1 MSASK
6 KKHPFDFKTQYGLG
20 FDPQDDEIVVDFFC
34 GGGGAGT
41 GLEMGLGRK
50 VNVAKNHSAK
60 AISMHTINH
69 PGAKHFTTDVF
80 DGDPDTE
87 CGGKA
92 VGWFHMSPDCTHHSQ
107 AAGGQ
112 PRKREIRNLSWI
124 GLKWAGKKKP
134 RVISLE
140 NVKQIL
146 QWGRLIAKRDK
157 ATGRVIKLGGA
168 IAAPGEVVP
177 VDQQFLIP
185 DPKQRGRTWRRFVA
199 LLEGMG
205 YVVEWKVIKACDFGA
220 PTSRERLFMLARC
233 DGQPIVW
240 PEPTHAKKPAK
251 AQKPWRTAA
260 ECIDFSDLG
269 KSIFGRKKDL
279 APATLRRVAKGMKKF
294 VIDNATPF
302 IVPIANWSGET
313 VQSANQPLRTVN
325 SYPRGGAFSV
335 VSPVIAPATHQGSDR
350 INDPLEPLPTVTC
363 ANRGELTLIS
373 PTLVQTGYGERD
385 GQEPRVPGLD
395 QPLGTVVAGGV
406 KHALTSAVLV
416 GAGGP
421 EYSGKPTAADQPVGS
436 LLAQNHRGIAA
447 ASLVQLGNGDKAGA
461 APRTADLHD
470 PLGTIMASGGKYGVA
485 AAHLVKFRFDDA
497 GKPLDEPLPTIT
509 SGGNYQR
516 PAGAAHAMG
525 IATAFM
531 AQMNGG
537 FNTTAAKS
545 LEDPMTT
552 VTNTGSQ
559 QQLVTATLVTNTTG
573 HAPSDIEGPVPTLTT
588 GQHHMLA
595 TAHLLHLRGNCD
607 ARDSA
612 DPLHTVSAGG
622 THHGLVT
629 AFMERQFGASVGQDL
644 DEPAPTITA
653 GGGGKSSLV
662 SFELS
667 PEHEEGAL
675 RVAAFLISYYGT
687 ENMSG
692 CDQPAPTITTKDR
705 LGLVTVMV
713 KGTPYVIVDIRLRML
728 QPAELYQAQGFPT
741 DYIITHGADGK
752 PFTKT
757 EQVHM
762 CGNSV
767 SPPPMAALARANDP
781 WRTNVQHQVAA

>member
-1 MSASK
+1 MSGHQ

-50 VNVAKNHSAK
+50 VDVAKNHSPK
-60 AISMHTINH
+60 AISMHTVNH

-80 DGDPDTE
+80 EGDPDTE

-124 GLKWAGKKKP
+124 GLKWAGKKRP

-146 QWGRLIAKRDK
+146 QWGPLIAKRDK
-157 ATGRVIKLGGA
+157 STGRVIKLVTTLNAKGKEV
-168 IAAPGEVVP
+168 IEKVVAAPGEIVP
-177 VDQQFLIP
+177 VGQQFLVP
-185 DPKQRGRTWRRFVA
+185 DPKRRGTTWRRFVQ

-205 YVVEWKVIKACDFGA
+205 YSVEWRIIKACDFGA
-220 PTSRERLFMLARC
+220 PTSRERLFMIARC

-240 PEPTHAKKPAK
+240 PEPTHAKKPGK
-251 AQKPWRTAA
+251 GQQKYRTAA

-269 KSIFGRKKDL
+269 KSIFGRKDEL
-279 APATLRRVAKGMKKF
+279 ADATKRRIAKGMKKF
-294 VIDNATPF
+294 VIDNPTPF
-302 IVPIANWSGET
+302 IVPIASWSTET
-313 VQSANQPLRTVN
+313 VQSMDEPLRTVT
-325 SYPRGGAFSV
+325 SYPKGGSFSV

-350 INDPLEPLPTVTC
+350 INDPLGPLPTVTC
-363 ANRGELTLIS
+363 ANRGELTVIS
-373 PTLVQTGYGERD
+373 PVMVTAAHGEGKPGGVQRWGD
-385 GQEPRVPGLD
+385 GSRSSAD
-395 QPLGTVVAGGV
+395 PLGTV
-406 KHALTSAVLV
+406 T
-416 GAGGP
+416 
-421 EYSGKPTAADQPVGS
+421 
-436 LLAQNHRGIAA
+436 
-447 ASLVQLGNGDKAGA
+447 
-461 APRTADLHD
+461 
-470 PLGTIMASGGKYGVA
+470 ASGGHSVA
-485 AAHLVKFRFDDA
+485 SAHLVKFRFSDE
-497 GKPLDEPLPTIT
+497 GKALDEPLPTIT

-525 IATAFM
+525 VATAFM

-537 FNTTAAKS
+537 FNTTDAKS
-545 LEDPMTT
+545 LGDPMTT

-559 QQLVTATLVTNTTG
+559 QQLVTA
-573 HAPSDIEGPVPTLTT
+573 S
-588 GQHHMLA
+588 
-595 TAHLLHLRGNCD
+595 LLHLRGNCD
-607 ARDSA
+607 ARAA
-612 DPLHTVSAGG
+612 DEPLQTISAGG

-644 DEPAPTITA
+644 SEPAPTITA
-653 GGGGKSSLV
+653 GGGWKSSLV

-675 RVAAFLISYYGT
+675 RVAAFLISYYGA
-687 ENMSG
+687 ENISG

-728 QPAELYQAQGFPT
+728 QPAELYRAQGFPT
-741 DYIITHGADGK
+741 DYVITHGADGK

-781 WRTNVQHQVAA
+781 WRCAQRQAVAA

>member
-1 MSASK
+1 MSAQQ

-20 FDPQDDEIVVDFFC
+20 FNPQDDEIVVDFFC

-41 GLEMGLGRK
+41 GLEMGLGRT
-50 VNVAKNHSAK
+50 VNVAKNHSPQ
-60 AISMHTINH
+60 AISMHTVNH
-69 PGAKHFTTDVF
+69 PGAKHYTTDVF
-80 DGDPDTE
+80 EGDPDTE

-124 GLKWAGKKKP
+124 GLKWGGKKRP

-157 ATGRVIKLGGA
+157 ATGRVVTLDQVPHPNKKGA
-168 IAAPGEVVP
+168 TTNRVAAPGERVP
-177 VDQQFLIP
+177 VSNQFLVP

-205 YVVEWKVIKACDFGA
+205 YVVEWKVIRACDFGA
-220 PTSRERLFMLARC
+220 PTSRERLFMIARC

-240 PEPTHAKKPAK
+240 PEPTHAKNPAK
-251 AQKPWRTAA
+251 GQQKWKTAA
-260 ECIDFSDLG
+260 DCIDFTDLG

-294 VIDNATPF
+294 VIDSSAPF

-313 VQSANQPLRTVN
+313 VQSVGEPLRTVT
-325 SYPRGGAFSV
+325 SYLKGGAFSV
-335 VSPVIAPATHQGSDR
+335 VSPVIAPATHQGSVR

-363 ANRGELTLIS
+363 ANRGEQMLIS
-373 PTLVQTGYGERD
+373 PVM
-385 GQEPRVPGLD
+385 
-395 QPLGTVVAGGV
+395 
-406 KHALTSAVLV
+406 V

-421 EYSGKPTAADQPVGS
+421 VYSGHPVSADHPIGTLMTRSHRAVASACIVQAGHGEGSGANKRRSHGVNDICGPVGT
-436 LLAQNHRGIAA
+436 
-447 ASLVQLGNGDKAGA
+447 V
-461 APRTADLHD
+461 T
-470 PLGTIMASGGKYGVA
+470 ASGGGQSV
-485 AAHLVKFRFDDA
+485 
-497 GKPLDEPLPTIT
+497 
-509 SGGNYQR
+509 S
-516 PAGAAHAMG
+516 
-525 IATAFM
+525 TAVM
-531 AQMNGG
+531 IQANGG
-537 FNTTAAKS
+537 FNTVHAKDIR
-545 LEDPMTT
+545 DPMTT

-573 HAPSDIEGPVPTLTT
+573 HAPTDLDCPVPTVTT
-588 GQHHMLA
+588 GQHHTLT
-595 TAHLLHLRGNCD
+595 TAHLVHLRGNCD
-607 ARDSA
+607 ARDA
-612 DPLHTVSAGG
+612 NGPLHTISAGG
-622 THHGLVT
+622 QHHGLAS
-629 AFMERQFGASVGQDL
+629 AFMERAFGGSVGQGL
-644 DEPAPTITA
+644 EEPAPTITA

-662 SFELS
+662 SLTLS
-667 PEHEEGAL
+667 PEHEAGAL

-687 ENMSG
+687 ENISA
-692 CDQPAPTITTKDR
+692 CDSPAPTITTKDR
-705 LGLVTVMV
+705 LAMVTVMV
-713 KGTPYVIVDIRLRML
+713 KGTPYVIVDICLRML
-728 QPAELYQAQGFPT
+728 KPSELYKAQGFPA
-741 DYIITHGADGK
+741 DYIISHGADGK

-757 EQVHM
+757 QQVHM

-781 WRTNVQHQVAA
+781 WRTEQRQARAA

>member
-1 MSASK
+1 MSARNK
-6 KKHPFDFKTQYGLG
+6 TKPFDFKTQYGLG
-20 FDPQDDEIVVDFFC
+20 FNPQDDEIVVDFFC

-41 GLEMGLGRK
+41 GLEMGLGRT
-50 VNVAKNHSAK
+50 VNVAKNHSPQ
-60 AISMHTINH
+60 AISMHTVNH

-80 DGDPDTE
+80 EGDPDTE

-124 GLKWAGKKKP
+124 GLKWAGMKRP

-157 ATGRVIKLGGA
+157 ATGRVVKLDGDV
-168 IAAPGEVVP
+168 AAPGEVVP
-177 VDQQFLIP
+177 VGQQFLIP
-185 DPKQRGRTWRRFVA
+185 DPKQRGHTWRRFVA

-220 PTSRERLFMLARC
+220 PTSRERLFMIARC

-240 PEPTHAKKPAK
+240 PQPTHAKHPGKGQ
-251 AQKPWRTAA
+251 QKWKTAA
-260 ECIDFSDLG
+260 DCIDFTELG

-294 VIDNATPF
+294 VIDSAAPF

-313 VQSANQPLRTVN
+313 VQSADEPLRTIT
-325 SYPRGGAFSV
+325 SYPKGGAFSV
-335 VSPVIAPATHQGSDR
+335 VSPIIAPATHQGSDR

-373 PTLVQTGYGERD
+373 PTLIQSGYGERP

-406 KHALTSAVLV
+406 KHALTSSILV

-421 EYSGKPTAADQPVGS
+421 EYAGHPVTVDQPVGTLMTRS
-436 LLAQNHRGIAA
+436 HRAI
-447 ASLVQLGNGDKAGA
+447 
-461 APRTADLHD
+461 
-470 PLGTIMASGGKYGVA
+470 A
-485 AAHLVKFRFDDA
+485 AAHLVKFRFNDA
-497 GKPLDEPLPTIT
+497 GKALDEPLPTIT

-525 IATAFM
+525 ISTVFM

-537 FNTTAAKS
+537 FNATDAKS
-545 LEDPMTT
+545 IEDPMTT

-559 QQLVTATLVTNTTG
+559 QQLVAANLV
-573 HAPSDIEGPVPTLTT
+573 
-588 GQHHMLA
+588 
-595 TAHLLHLRGNCD
+595 HLRGNCD
-607 ARDSA
+607 ARNVI

-622 THHGLVT
+622 QHHGLVS
-629 AFMERQFGASVGQDL
+629 AFMERAFGGSVGQGL
-644 DEPAPTITA
+644 DDPAPTITA

-662 SFELS
+662 SLTLS
-667 PEHEEGAL
+667 PEHEAGAL

-687 ENMSG
+687 ENISA
-692 CDQPAPTITTKDR
+692 CDSPAPTITTKDR
-705 LGLVTVMV
+705 LAMVTVMV
-713 KGTPYVIVDIRLRML
+713 KGTPYVIVDICLRML
-728 QPAELYQAQGFPT
+728 KPAELYKAQGFPA
-741 DYIITHGADGK
+741 DYIISHGADGK

-757 EQVHM
+757 QQVHM

-781 WRTNVQHQVAA
+781 WRNEQSQSVAA

>member
-1 MSASK
+1 MSAHQ

-20 FDPQDDEIVVDFFC
+20 FNPQDDEIVVDFFC

-41 GLEMGLGRK
+41 GLEMGLGRA
-50 VNVAKNHSAK
+50 VAVAKNHSPA
-60 AISMHTINH
+60 AISMHTVNH
-69 PGAKHFTTDVF
+69 PAARHFTTDVF
-80 DGDPDTE
+80 EGDPDTE
-87 CGGKA
+87 CGGRP

-124 GLKWAGKKKP
+124 GLKWGGKKKP

-157 ATGRVIKLGGA
+157 ATGRVVKLNGEV
-168 IAAPGEVVP
+168 AAPGEVVP
-177 VDQQFLIP
+177 VGQQFLVP
-185 DPKQRGRTWRRFVA
+185 DPKHRGRTWCRFVQ

-205 YVVEWKVIKACDFGA
+205 YTVEWRVIKACDFGA
-220 PTSRERLFMLARC
+220 PTSRERLFMIARC

-240 PEPTHAKKPAK
+240 PEPTHAKNPTKGQ
-251 AQKPWRTAA
+251 QKWKTAA
-260 ECIDFSDLG
+260 DCIDFSDLG

-294 VIDNATPF
+294 VIDNPSPF
-302 IVPIANWSGET
+302 IVPIANWSGEA
-313 VQSANQPLRTVN
+313 VQSADEPLRTIT
-325 SYPRGGAFSV
+325 SWPRGGSFAMA
-335 VSPVIAPATHQGSDR
+335 SPVIAPATHQGSVR
-350 INDPLEPLPTVTC
+350 VNDPLEPLPTVTC

-373 PTLVQTGYGERD
+373 QTLIQSGYGERP

-406 KHALTSAVLV
+406 KHAL
-416 GAGGP
+416 
-421 EYSGKPTAADQPVGS
+421 
-436 LLAQNHRGIAA
+436 
-447 ASLVQLGNGDKAGA
+447 
-461 APRTADLHD
+461 
-470 PLGTIMASGGKYGVA
+470 A

-497 GKPLDEPLPTIT
+497 GKALDEPLPTIT
-509 SGGNYQR
+509 SGGNYHR

-537 FNTTAAKS
+537 FNTTDAKS
-545 LEDPMTT
+545 LEEPLTT

-559 QQLVTATLVTNTTG
+559 QQLLSANLV
-573 HAPSDIEGPVPTLTT
+573 
-588 GQHHMLA
+588 
-595 TAHLLHLRGNCD
+595 HLRGNCD
-607 ARDSA
+607 ARDLD
-612 DPLHTVSAGG
+612 DPLRTISAGG
-622 THHGLVT
+622 EHHGLVS
-629 AFMERQFGASVGQDL
+629 AFMERAFGASVGQGL

-653 GGGGKSSLV
+653 GGGGKSSLI
-662 SFELS
+662 SLKLS
-667 PEHEEGAL
+667 PEHEAGAL

-687 ENMSG
+687 ENISA
-692 CDQPAPTITTKDR
+692 CDAPAPTITTKDR
-705 LGLVTVMV
+705 LAMVTVMV
-713 KGTPYVIVDIRLRML
+713 KGTPYVIVDICLRML
-728 QPAELYQAQGFPT
+728 KPSELYKAQGFPA
-741 DYIITHGADGK
+741 DYVISHGADGK

-757 EQVHM
+757 QQVHM

-781 WRTNVQHQVAA
+781 WRVAERQAAAA

>member
-1 MSASK
+1 MSAHQ

-20 FDPQDDEIVVDFFC
+20 FNPQDDEIVVDFFC

-41 GLEMGLGRK
+41 GLEMGLGRT
-50 VNVAKNHSAK
+50 VSVAKNHSPA
-60 AISMHTINH
+60 AISMHTVNH

-146 QWGRLIAKRDK
+146 QWGPLVAKRCK
-157 ATGRVIKLGGA
+157 STGRVVKLGGG

-177 VDQQFLIP
+177 VAQQFLVP
-185 DPKQRGRTWRRFVA
+185 APARRGQTWAVFVA
-199 LLEGMG
+199 ELERLG
-205 YVVEWKVIKACDFGA
+205 YAVEWRVIRACDFGA
-220 PTSRERLFMLARC
+220 PTSRERLFMIARC

-240 PEPTHAKKPAK
+240 PEPTHAKLPAK
-251 AQKPWRTAA
+251 GQKPWRTAA
-260 ECIDFSDLG
+260 ECIEFTDLG

-294 VIDNATPF
+294 VIDNPAPF

-313 VQSANQPLRTVN
+313 VQSVNEPLRTVT
-325 SYPRGGAFSV
+325 SYPKGGAFSV

-373 PTLVQTGYGERD
+373 PTLIQSGYGERE
-385 GQEPRVPGLD
+385 GQQPRVPGIA

-406 KHALTSAVLV
+406 KHALTSSILV

-421 EYSGKPTAADQPVGS
+421 VYAGKPVAADQPVGT
-436 LLAQNHRGIAA
+436 LMTQNHRA
-447 ASLVQLGNGDKAGA
+447 V
-461 APRTADLHD
+461 
-470 PLGTIMASGGKYGVA
+470 
-485 AAHLVKFRFDDA
+485 
-497 GKPLDEPLPTIT
+497 
-509 SGGNYQR
+509 
-516 PAGAAHAMG
+516 
-525 IATAFM
+525 ATAFM

-537 FNTTAAKS
+537 FNTTHAKGAD
-545 LEDPMTT
+545 EPMTT
-552 VTNTGSQ
+552 ITNTGSQ
-559 QQLVTATLVTNTTG
+559 QQLVTATLITNTTG
-573 HAPSDIEGPVPTLTT
+573 HGPTNLESPVPTLTT
-588 GQHHMLA
+588 GQHHALVA
-595 TAHLLHLRGNCD
+595 ANLVHLRGNCD
-607 ARDSA
+607 ARDTA
-612 DPLHTVSAGG
+612 EPLHTISAGG
-622 THHGLVT
+622 QHHGLVT
-629 AFMERQFGASVGQDL
+629 AFMERQFGASVGQPL
-644 DEPAPTITA
+644 DEPAPTVTA
-653 GGGGKSSLV
+653 GGGGKSSVV
-662 SFELS
+662 SLKLS

-687 ENMSG
+687 ENVSG
-692 CDQPAPTITTKDR
+692 AGEPAPTITTKDR
-705 LGLVTVMV
+705 LALVTVMV
-713 KGTPYVIVDIRLRML
+713 KGTPYVIVDICLRML
-728 QPAELYQAQGFPT
+728 KPSELYKAQGFPA
-741 DYIITHGADGK
+741 DYVITHGADGK

-757 EQVHM
+757 QQVHM

-781 WRTNVQHQVAA
+781 WLAANEQSNAA

>member
-1 MSASK
+1 MSAQQ

-20 FDPQDDEIVVDFFC
+20 FNPQDDEIVVDFFC

-41 GLEMGLGRK
+41 GLEIGLGRA
-50 VNVAKNHSAK
+50 VNVAKNHSPQ
-60 AISMHTINH
+60 AISMHTVNH

-80 DGDPDTE
+80 EGDPDTE

-124 GLKWAGKKKP
+124 GLKWGGKKRP

-157 ATGRVIKLGGA
+157 ATGRVVTLDQVPHPTKKGKTTNRV
-168 IAAPGEVVP
+168 AAPGEQVP
-177 VDQQFLIP
+177 VSNQFLVP

-205 YVVEWKVIKACDFGA
+205 YVVEWRVIRACDFGA
-220 PTSRERLFMLARC
+220 PTSRERLFMIARC

-240 PEPTHAKKPAK
+240 PEPTHAKNPVKGQ
-251 AQKPWRTAA
+251 QKWKTAA
-260 ECIDFSDLG
+260 DCIDFSDLG

-279 APATLRRVAKGMKKF
+279 ADATLRRVAKGMKKF
-294 VIDNATPF
+294 VIDSPAPF
-302 IVPIANWSGET
+302 IVPIANWSGES
-313 VQSANQPLRTVN
+313 VQSAGEPLRTVT
-325 SYPRGGAFSV
+325 SYPKGGAFSV
-335 VSPVIAPATHQGSDR
+335 VSPIIAPATHQGSDR
-350 INDPLEPLPTVTC
+350 INDPLDPLPTVTC

-373 PTLVQTGYGERD
+373 PVMVTAAHGEGRPGGVQRWGD
-385 GQEPRVPGLD
+385 GCKSSAD
-395 QPLGTVVAGGV
+395 PLGTV
-406 KHALTSAVLV
+406 T
-416 GAGGP
+416 
-421 EYSGKPTAADQPVGS
+421 
-436 LLAQNHRGIAA
+436 
-447 ASLVQLGNGDKAGA
+447 
-461 APRTADLHD
+461 
-470 PLGTIMASGGKYGVA
+470 ASGGHSIA
-485 AAHLVKFRFDDA
+485 SAHLVKFRFNDA
-497 GKPLDEPLPTIT
+497 GKALDEPLPTIT

-525 IATAFM
+525 ISTVFM

-537 FNTTAAKS
+537 FNTTDAKS
-545 LEDPMTT
+545 IEDPMTT

-559 QQLVTATLVTNTTG
+559 QQL
-573 HAPSDIEGPVPTLTT
+573 
-588 GQHHMLA
+588 A
-595 TAHLLHLRGNCD
+595 TAHLVHMRGNCD
-607 ARDSA
+607 ARDLN

-622 THHGLVT
+622 QHHGLVS
-629 AFMERQFGASVGQDL
+629 AFMERAFGGSVGQGLED
-644 DEPAPTITA
+644 PAPTITA

-662 SFELS
+662 SLTLS
-667 PEHEEGAL
+667 PEHEAGAL

-687 ENMSG
+687 ENVSA
-692 CDQPAPTITTKDR
+692 CDAPAPTITTKDR
-705 LGLVTVMV
+705 LALVTVMV
-713 KGTPYVIVDIRLRML
+713 QGTPYVIVDICLRML
-728 QPAELYQAQGFPT
+728 KPAELYKAQGFPA

-752 PFTKT
+752 PFTIT
-757 EQVHM
+757 QQVHM

-781 WRTNVQHQVAA
+781 WRIAERQAAAA

>member
-1 MSASK
+1 MSAHQ

-20 FDPQDDEIVVDFFC
+20 FNPQDDEIVVDFFC
-34 GGGGAGT
+34 GGGGGGAGT
-41 GLEMGLGRK
+41 GLEMGLGRT
-50 VNVAKNHSAK
+50 VSVAKNHSPA
-60 AISMHTINH
+60 AISMHTVNH

-146 QWGRLIAKRDK
+146 QWGPLVAKRCK
-157 ATGRVIKLGGA
+157 STGRVVKLGGG

-177 VDQQFLIP
+177 VDQQFLVP
-185 DPKQRGRTWRRFVA
+185 DPARRGQTWAVLVA
-199 LLEGMG
+199 ELERLG
-205 YVVEWKVIKACDFGA
+205 YAVEWRVIRACDFGA
-220 PTSRERLFMLARC
+220 PTSRERLFMIARC
-233 DGQPIVW
+233 DGQPTVW
-240 PEPTHAKKPAK
+240 PEPTHAKRPAK
-251 AQKPWRTAA
+251 GQKPWRTAA
-260 ECIDFSDLG
+260 ECIDFTDLG

-294 VIDNATPF
+294 VIDNPAPF

-313 VQSANQPLRTVN
+313 VQSADEPLRTVT
-325 SYPRGGAFSV
+325 SYPKGGAFSV

-350 INDPLEPLPTVTC
+350 INDPLEPLPTITC

-373 PTLVQTGYGERD
+373 PTLIQSGYGERQ
-385 GQEPRVPGLD
+385 GQLPRAPGID

-406 KHALTSAVLV
+406 KHALTSSILV

-421 EYSGKPTAADQPVGS
+421 VYAGKPVAADQPVGT
-436 LLAQNHRGIAA
+436 LMTRNHRAV
-447 ASLVQLGNGDKAGA
+447 S
-461 APRTADLHD
+461 
-470 PLGTIMASGGKYGVA
+470 
-485 AAHLVKFRFDDA
+485 
-497 GKPLDEPLPTIT
+497 
-509 SGGNYQR
+509 
-516 PAGAAHAMG
+516 
-525 IATAFM
+525 TAFM

-537 FNTTAAKS
+537 FNTTDAKGAD
-545 LEDPMTT
+545 EPMTT
-552 VTNTGSQ
+552 ITNTGSQ
-559 QQLVTATLVTNTTG
+559 QQLVTATLITNTTG
-573 HAPSDIEGPVPTLTT
+573 HGPTDLANPVPTLTT
-588 GQHHMLA
+588 GQHHALVA
-595 TAHLLHLRGNCD
+595 ANLVHLRGNCD
-607 ARDSA
+607 ARDVT
-612 DPLHTVSAGG
+612 DPLHTISAGG
-622 THHGLVT
+622 QRHGLVT
-629 AFMERQFGASVGQDL
+629 AFMERQFGASVGQPL
-644 DEPAPTITA
+644 DEPAPTVTA
-653 GGGGKSSLV
+653 GGGGKSSVV
-662 SFELS
+662 SLRLS

-687 ENMSG
+687 ENVSG
-692 CDQPAPTITTKDR
+692 AGEPAPTITTKDR
-705 LGLVTVMV
+705 LALVTVMV
-713 KGTPYVIVDIRLRML
+713 KGMPYVIVDICLRML
-728 QPAELYQAQGFPT
+728 KPSELYKAQGFPA
-741 DYIITHGADGK
+741 DYVITHGADGK

-757 EQVHM
+757 QQVHM

-781 WRTNVQHQVAA
+781 WRTSTQHQVAA